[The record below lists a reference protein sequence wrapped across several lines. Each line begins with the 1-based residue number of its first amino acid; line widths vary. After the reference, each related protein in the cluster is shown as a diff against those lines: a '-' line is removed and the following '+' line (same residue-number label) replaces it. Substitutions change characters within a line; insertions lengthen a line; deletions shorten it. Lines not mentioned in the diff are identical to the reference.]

1 MHRRLGLWISSLNK
15 IENPQR
21 YKATLLQGG
30 ITPVSGIKQ
39 ARQGY
44 SWLELIFNIS
54 AATIQS
60 TQMTK
65 RLMK

>member
-1 MHRRLGLWISSLNK
+1 MHRRLGLWIPSLNK
-15 IENPQR
+15 IENPQVQ
-21 YKATLLQGG
+21 LLQGG
-30 ITPVSGIKQ
+30 IHSVTGIKP